1 MRNGNFE
8 QYTVEEVLQTFG
20 PEARAFLREH
30 RIDRSN
36 LRFADACAAAS
47 VTPDEF
53 FAQLDA
59 GMRRRAARAAKQN
72 VAEYA

>member
-1 MRNGNFE
+1 MRNGTLE
-8 QYTVEEVLQTFG
+8 QLTVEEVLQTFG
-20 PEARAFLREH
+20 PEARAFLREN

-47 VTPDEF
+47 VNPDEF

-59 GMRRRAARAAKQN
+59 GMRRRAARVARHS

>member
-20 PEARAFLREH
+20 VEARSLMREH
-30 RIDRSN
+30 RIDRST
-36 LRFADACAAAS
+36 LRFTDACAAAS
-47 VTPDEF
+47 ITPDEF

-59 GMRRRAARAAKQN
+59 GMRRRTARFAKQN
-72 VAEYA
+72 VVEHV

>member
-20 PEARAFLREH
+20 AEARALLREN

-47 VTPDEF
+47 ITPDEF

-59 GMRRRAARAAKQN
+59 GMRRRATRFAGRA
-72 VAEYA
+72 VAEHA

>member
-20 PEARAFLREH
+20 AEARAFLREH

-59 GMRRRAARAAKQN
+59 GMRRRAARTAKQN

>member
-1 MRNGNFE
+1 MRNGTFE
-8 QYTVEEVLQTFG
+8 QYTVEDILQTFG
-20 PEARAFLREH
+20 AEARTFLCEY

-59 GMRRRAARAAKQN
+59 GIRRRAARAVKHS
-72 VAEYA
+72 VEEYA

>member
-1 MRNGNFE
+1 MRNGTFE
-8 QYTVEEVLQTFG
+8 QLTVEEALQTFG
-20 PEARAFLREH
+20 PEARAFLREN

-59 GMRRRAARAAKQN
+59 GMRRRAARAARHS
-72 VAEYA
+72 VEEYA

>member
-8 QYTVEEVLQTFG
+8 NYTVEEILQTFG
-20 PEARAFLREH
+20 AEARAFLREN

-36 LRFADACAAAS
+36 LRFADACAVAS
-47 VTPDEF
+47 VNPDEF

-59 GMRRRAARAAKQN
+59 GMRRRAARTAKQII
-72 VAEYA
+72 AEYA